1 MNMRTTSLISIVA
14 LVALALGACASKPP
28 LNSAAGQGAGA
39 GTAAQGSGADSGNA
53 SGTAGAG
60 GTGAYGGTGS
70 TAGAGAPQTK
80 IIYFD
85 FDSSDIKPEFV
96 DVISAHARVISG
108 NATIKVRLEGHTD
121 ERGSR
126 EYNIGL
132 GERRAQ
138 AVRRALLLQGVA
150 EAQVTTV
157 SYGEERPAVTG
168 HEEDAWAKN
177 RRVEIIYVN

>member
-1 MNMRTTSLISIVA
+1 MRKTSLISIVA

-28 LNSAAGQGAGA
+28 LNSAAGHGANGAGNS
-39 GTAAQGSGADSGNA
+39 AQGSGADTANA
-53 SGTAGAG
+53 SGGAGAG
-60 GTGAYGGTGS
+60 SNDTGGASGM
-70 TAGAGAPQTK
+70 AGAGAPQTK

-96 DVISAHARVISG
+96 DVIAAHARVISG
-108 NATIKVRLEGHTD
+108 NASIKVRLEGHTD

-138 AVRRALLLQGVA
+138 AVRRALLLQGVG
-150 EAQVTTV
+150 ENQVTTV

-168 HEEDAWAKN
+168 HTEEAWAKN

>member
-1 MNMRTTSLISIVA
+1 MSKTSLISILA
-14 LVALALGACASKPP
+14 LVTLALGACAHKPP
-28 LNSAAGQGAGA
+28 LNSTAGQTAAGA
-39 GTAAQGSGADSGNA
+39 GTSAQGSGADSGYA
-53 SGTAGAG
+53 SGGAGANSQGGAG
-60 GTGAYGGTGS
+60 GL
-70 TAGAGAPQTK
+70 AGAGAPQTK

-96 DVISAHARVISG
+96 DVIAAHARVISG
-108 NATIKVRLEGHTD
+108 NASIKVRLEGHTD

-150 EAQVTTV
+150 ESQVTTV

-168 HEEDAWAKN
+168 HAEDAWAKN
-177 RRVEIIYVN
+177 RRVEIVYLN

>member
-1 MNMRTTSLISIVA
+1 MRKTSLISIVA
-14 LVALALGACASKPP
+14 LAALALGACASKPP
-28 LNSAAGQGAGA
+28 LNSAAGQGANAA
-39 GTAAQGSGADSGNA
+39 GNSAQGSGADSGNA
-53 SGTAGAG
+53 SGTAGGSGSALG
-60 GTGAYGGTGS
+60 GPGGM
-70 TAGAGAPQTK
+70 AGAGAPQTK

-108 NATIKVRLEGHTD
+108 NASIKVRLEGHTD

-150 EAQVTTV
+150 ETQVTTV

-168 HEEDAWAKN
+168 HAEDAWAKN
-177 RRVEIIYVN
+177 RRVEIVYVN